1 MKITGGRISKF
12 LDAPPADIF
21 GVLLFGPDRGLVK
34 ERSEQLTRKWGAG
47 ADDAFSATILTA
59 DDLSSDTAR
68 LADEMAA
75 LSLLGDQRL
84 VRLRLDHERNGAA
97 ISKII
102 KSLDANPQT
111 CAARLI
117 VEGGDMTPR
126 SAIRKAFEAAGHF
139 ASIGCYADS
148 AADLANL
155 VRRSLNQFGITIEP
169 VALDYWVPMLEGDRA
184 LSRNEIDKMILFKGA
199 GESGNAVVTI
209 ADIKA
214 IAAGA
219 QAASIDDIIMAAMNG
234 EPAQCDDAY
243 QRAITGKVNAAVI
256 LRSLQRHLSRLLEA
270 SAHMDAGDRAE
281 SAIKALRPPVFR
293 MQERSFIA
301 QLRSWRS
308 TALRKILSQSLIAEE
323 QVKTAG
329 APAEAIVGRLLL
341 AVAQFGARR
350 SR

>member
-1 MKITGGRISKF
+1 MKLTGGRVARFIE
-12 LDAPPADIF
+12 APPDDIL

-34 ERSEQLTRKWGAG
+34 ERSEKLIAQWGG
-47 ADDAFSATILTA
+47 TDDAFSATVLTA

-68 LADEMAA
+68 LADEMSA

-102 KSLDANPQT
+102 KSLDTNPQT

-117 VEGGDMTPR
+117 VEAGDMTPR
-126 SAIRKAFEAAGHF
+126 SAIRKAFEAAGQF
-139 ASIGCYADS
+139 AAIGCYADS

-155 VRRSLNQFGITIEP
+155 VRRSLNEYSITIEP

-184 LSRNEIDKMILFKGA
+184 LSRNEIEKMILFKGA
-199 GESGNAVVTI
+199 GDTPNAVVTVE
-209 ADIKA
+209 DIRA

-219 QAASIDDIIMAAMNG
+219 QAASLDDIIMAALNG
-234 EPAQCDDAY
+234 DPAGCDDAF
-243 QRAITGKVNAAVI
+243 QRAVSGKVNTAVI

-270 SAHMDAGDRAE
+270 AALMDAGERAE
-281 SAIKALRPPVFR
+281 SAIKSLRPPVFR
-293 MQERSFIA
+293 LQERTFLS
-301 QLRSWRS
+301 QLRSWKS
-308 TALRKILSQSLIAEE
+308 GALRKILSQSLVAEE
-323 QVKTAG
+323 QVKSAG
-329 APAEAIVGRLLL
+329 APAEEIVGRLLL

-350 SR
+350 KS